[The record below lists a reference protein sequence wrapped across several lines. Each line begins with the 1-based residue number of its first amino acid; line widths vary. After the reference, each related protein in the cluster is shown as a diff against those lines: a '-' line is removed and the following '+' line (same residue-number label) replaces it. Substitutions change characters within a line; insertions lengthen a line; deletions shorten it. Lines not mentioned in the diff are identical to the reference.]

1 MPELRRASSVLPVRP
16 RPGGGVEVLIARRAL
31 ELPYLGGFDSIP
43 GGRVD
48 PGDAD
53 LPLDGVF
60 DDGVERAAGLRELFE
75 EAGILAV
82 KGGTLAAAER
92 ATLRREATSAELFGR
107 HLIARGLTL
116 AASQLELVGD
126 YVTPGYTRTRYR
138 SLFYLLP
145 VPAGTTAEPETRELS
160 LAQWLT
166 PPEALRRQAAGE
178 LALTYLTLESLRR
191 LDGTGH
197 AGMGEPYPFP
207 GGEMLA
213 GVHLLALRAPTLP
226 PNTHTNTYLLGGEDL
241 VVVDPAPPDDDQREL
256 LAEYLARAARAGAS
270 VRAIW
275 LTHHHPDHVGA
286 VAWLRERTFAKVYA
300 HPAAAATL
308 APELRVDGTLDE
320 GDELELAVGGG
331 RKARWRA
338 LHLPGHCPG
347 HLCFYEPT
355 RATLVAG
362 DLLAGEGT
370 VIVAPP
376 EGDMEAYLGALE
388 RLLAMPLG
396 FVFPGHG
403 PPTGAG
409 HALVRGYV
417 EHRRVRE
424 AAIVAA
430 LAAAAAPLAPVD
442 IVTVVY
448 TDVDRASFGL
458 AAQTVRAHLELLARR
473 GRVREDDGR
482 WSLIA

>member
-1 MPELRRASSVLPVRP
+1 MPDLRLASSVLPVRP
-16 RPGGGVEVLIARRAL
+16 RADGDVEVLIARRAIA
-31 ELPYLGGFDSIP
+31 LPYLGGFDSIP

-48 PGDAD
+48 PGDVE
-53 LPLDGVF
+53 LPVDGDF
-60 DDGVERAAGLRELFE
+60 RDAVERAAGLRELFE

-82 KGGTLAAAER
+82 TGGSLDAVER

-107 HLIARGLTL
+107 HLKARGLTL

-145 VPAGTTAEPETRELS
+145 VPAGTVANPEPSEIS
-160 LAQWLT
+160 VAQWLT
-166 PPEALRRQAAGE
+166 PTEALRRQAEGE

-197 AGMGEPYPFP
+197 AGMGERYPFP

-226 PNTHTNTYLLGGEDL
+226 PNTHTNTYLLGGDDL

-256 LAEYLARAARAGAS
+256 LAEYLARAARAGAG

-286 VAWLRERTFAKVYA
+286 VAWLRERTGAKVYA
-300 HPAAAATL
+300 HPSAAATL

-320 GDELELAVGGG
+320 GDEIELAVGGG

-355 RATLVAG
+355 RATLIAG

-409 HALVRGYV
+409 HALVRTYV
-417 EHRRVRE
+417 EHRHARE
-424 AAIVAA
+424 GAIVAA
-430 LAAAAAPLAPVD
+430 LAAAATPLTEVE
-442 IVTVVY
+442 IVPVVY
-448 TDVDRASFGL
+448 TDVDRANWGF
-458 AAQTVRAHLELLARR
+458 AALTVRAHLELLARR
-473 GRVREDDGR
+473 GRVREGSAG
-482 WSLIA
+482 WTLV